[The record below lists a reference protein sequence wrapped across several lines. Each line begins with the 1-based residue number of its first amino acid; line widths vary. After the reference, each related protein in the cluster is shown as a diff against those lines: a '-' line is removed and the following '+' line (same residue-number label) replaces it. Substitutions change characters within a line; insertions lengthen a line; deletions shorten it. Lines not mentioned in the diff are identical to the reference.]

1 MKKNVMALSI
11 AAMIGGLGFAGAASA
26 AVLIGSQAVG
36 TAPTVVGIDA
46 GTMAKA
52 DATALAVSQG
62 GVGHALVVPYFNA
75 QNGNMSVLHV
85 TNTDQLRGKVVK
97 VRFRSAS
104 NSDDILDFQLFL
116 SPGDVWTAAI
126 LADAD
131 GLSQLMTSDTT
142 CTVPHIPK
150 NTFVPFRKGN
160 LPTFAADQNKLTREG
175 YVEIFNIADITDV
188 KAWGADGTT
197 ATGNTAFS
205 PLYIATK
212 HGANGAAPA
221 CATVPSTAR
230 TALDNLA
237 ITNLTEAQAV
247 EAGMQTPT
255 GGLSGDW
262 YIQNIAQSTTYSGD
276 ALAIAATGNT
286 GRANF
291 THFPQLAQ
299 TSAATANN
307 VTADALFRT
316 DSRNAAGT
324 GVATAAKTLLDEDVP
339 DLSTPM
345 LPAAPT
351 APKAQAATLLTALAV
366 TSVTNQFALN
376 ASVSAKTDWVFSMP
390 ARRYNVVAN
399 YGAVTGASG
408 ATGPTSANANYR
420 LFTDLGGADSQAG
433 DWFYPAAPVAA
444 AGLFNAYAVGGGTF
458 KTAGNTSVDAATGN
472 ICVFADGQKFFDRE
486 ETTGSSGPTFSPGAS
501 TTATFCGEVSVLAFA
516 DAGGKSVLGAE
527 VARSDFNPGYVS
539 GWGVLSTGNAGMGL
553 PLTGSS
559 FIKLVNPQAAA
570 NTVGTYG
577 ITWPHR
583 FTR

>member
-11 AAMIGGLGFAGAASA
+11 AAMIGGLAFAGAASA
-26 AVLIGSQAVG
+26 AVFIGTQG
-36 TAPTVVGIDA
+36 TAGVPTTTGIDA
-46 GTMAKA
+46 GTMAKS
-52 DATALAVSQG
+52 DATALAVSEG

-85 TNTDQLRGKVVK
+85 TNTDQNNGKVVK

-131 GLSQLMTSDTT
+131 GLSQLVTSDTT
-142 CTVPHIPK
+142 CTVPMIAK
-150 NTFVPFRKGN
+150 NTLIPFRKGN
-160 LPTFAADQNKLTREG
+160 LPAFAADQNKLTREG
-175 YVEIFNIADITDV
+175 YVEIFNIADITNV
-188 KAWGADGTT
+188 KAWGVDGAT
-197 ATGNTAFS
+197 ASGNTANS

-221 CATVPSTAR
+221 CATANSAAR

-237 ITNLTEAQAV
+237 ITDLTEAQAV

-262 YIQNIAQSTTYSGD
+262 YIQNIAQSTTYSGA
-276 ALAIAATGNT
+276 ALAIAATGGTN
-286 GRANF
+286 RSNF

-299 TSAATANN
+299 ASGAVADN

-316 DSRNAAGT
+316 LSRNAVGASIPAP
-324 GVATAAKTLLDEDVP
+324 VKVLLSEDVP

-345 LPAAPT
+345 LFGAPT
-351 APKAQAATLLTALAV
+351 NPKAQASTLLTALAV
-366 TSVTNQFALN
+366 KSVTNQYALN

-399 YGAVTGASG
+399 YAAVTTASG
-408 ATGPTSANANYR
+408 ATGPTTANANYR
-420 LFTDLGGADSQAG
+420 LFTDLGAANDQIG
-433 DWFYPAAPVAA
+433 DWFYPAVNATAPAYVAG
-444 AGLFNAYAVGGGTF
+444 AGYKAT
-458 KTAGNTSVDAATGN
+458 GNTSVDAATGN

-486 ETTGSSGPTFSPGAS
+486 ETSGSAGPTFSPGAS
-501 TTATFCGEVSVLAFA
+501 TTATFCGEVSVLAFG
-516 DAGGKSVLGAE
+516 DAGGKGVLGAD

-539 GWGVLSTGNAGMGL
+539 GWGVLNTSNAGMGL
-553 PLTGSS
+553 PLTGAS

-583 FTR
+583 YTK